1 LAKTATLRL
10 SEVIQRMA
18 RKTTLNRDIAP
29 DADNMS
35 DEQRAPLEQWIVD
48 KAVGSSDDNFDY
60 TGIDYVIF
68 AMPLS
73 GSFTTQMMPIG
84 EVVMTSGA
92 HGFRLQDTKD
102 GADSSNKSPKFRFSE
117 NRH

>member
-1 LAKTATLRL
+1 
-10 SEVIQRMA
+10 MA

-84 EVVMTSGA
+84 EVVMTSDA